1 MKQNDDDNNNHNNN
15 NNNNKTSILTSFR
28 RSALRCQVHI
38 NTNSLINAFP
48 NLWVNYVIRNLP
60 C

>member
-1 MKQNDDDNNNHNNN
+1 MKQNDDDNNNNNN
-15 NNNNKTSILTSFR
+15 TKTSILTSFR